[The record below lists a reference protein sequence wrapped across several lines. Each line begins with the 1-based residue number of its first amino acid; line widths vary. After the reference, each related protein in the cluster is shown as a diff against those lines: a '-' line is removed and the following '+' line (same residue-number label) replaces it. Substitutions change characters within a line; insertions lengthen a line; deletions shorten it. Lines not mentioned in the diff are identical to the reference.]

1 MVGEVIWGFL
11 FSFNFLIYFWVPF
24 LLGEKGCGSWV
35 TNLDCHSLLGKIRVF
50 VFYYYYYFGVL
61 VKGFSSLFT
70 ILFVVVVVVVVV
82 MVVSWQVMGWC
93 WYYPST
99 LVAFFFSQKC

>member
-1 MVGEVIWGFL
+1 VVGEVIWGFL

-50 VFYYYYYFGVL
+50 VFYYYYFGVL

-70 ILFVVVVVVVVV
+70 ILFVVVVVVVVR
-82 MVVSWQVMGWC
+82 WFLG
-93 WYYPST
+93 
-99 LVAFFFSQKC
+99 K

>member
-11 FSFNFLIYFWVPF
+11 FSLIFNLFLGAFSIGGERVW
-24 LLGEKGCGSWV
+24 LLV

-50 VFYYYYYFGVL
+50 VFYYYYFGVL

-70 ILFVVVVVVVVV
+70 ILFVFFVVVVV
-82 MVVSWQVMGWC
+82 MVVSWQVMGGVGTIQV
-93 WYYPST
+93 P
-99 LVAFFFSQKC
+99 